1 MEEIKKYKGTSGVST
16 ILIAIIS
23 LIVVTIAIYSNV
35 GYLITEGEAIKV
47 AHPNATLVG
56 MLADFIPV
64 GLMLVPFVLC
74 FGMAA
79 IYGKAQHW
87 F

>member
-1 MEEIKKYKGTSGVST
+1 MEEIKKYKGSAAIST
-16 ILIAIIS
+16 ILIAVIS
-23 LIVVTIAIYSNV
+23 LIVITIAIYTNV
-35 GYLITEGEAIKV
+35 GFLITEGEALKT
-47 AHPNATLVG
+47 AHPNATLIG

-79 IYGKAQHW
+79 VYGKSQHW